1 VNGRYV
7 EFNLSIDEAN
17 FYKVTSVNTLNPKAL
32 PSTICTRLTN
42 GYCYKKQS
50 FTKGNYSLSI
60 QISDKAGHSIAIP
73 ATFKIS
79 Y

>member
-1 VNGRYV
+1 D
-7 EFNLSIDEAN
+7 EPNL
-17 FYKVTSVNTLNPKAL
+17 YKVTSMNTLSPRAT
-32 PSTICTRLTN
+32 PSTMCTRLTN

-60 QISDKAGHSIAIP
+60 QISDKAGHSIALP
-73 ATFKIS
+73 ANFKIT